1 MPLPSPP
8 DWLQYIAVEG
18 VIGVGKTSLVRLLAE
33 RLNGQTVLEQFEEN
47 PFLERFYEDAERWA
61 FQTQLTF
68 LASRFRQ
75 QQALS
80 TRDLFHN
87 ALVSDYAF
95 EKDRIFAHVTLK
107 GDELHLYET
116 MYTIM
121 EPTVPRPDLVIY
133 LRSSVERL
141 LANIRKRARS
151 YEAEIDPNYLA
162 ELGQAYDYFF
172 QRYTRSPLLIVQST
186 EIDFIGNPEHQ
197 AGMLQAIFAHPGH
210 GTVTYSPQPT
220 AQLNL

>member
-1 MPLPSPP
+1 MSLPSPP
-8 DWLQYIAVEG
+8 DWLQYIAVDG

-33 RLNGQTVLEQFEEN
+33 HLKGQTVLEQFEEN
-47 PFLERFYEDAERWA
+47 PFLERFYADPDRWA

-75 QQALS
+75 QQSLS

-95 EKDRIFAHVTLK
+95 EKDRIFAHVTLD
-107 GDELHLYET
+107 GDERQLYET

-121 EPTVPRPDLVIY
+121 EPRVPRPDLVVY
-133 LRSSVERL
+133 LRSSLERL

-151 YEAEIDPNYLA
+151 YEAEIDPDYLV

-186 EIDFIGNPEHQ
+186 EIDFIGNADHR
-197 AGMLQAIFAHPGH
+197 ADLLRAIFAHPGA
-210 GTVTYSPQPT
+210 GVVTYTPYST